1 VPSITRR
8 PRKTVDRR
16 PAIEQSV
23 LVAVDQL
30 LREGSSFTEL
40 SVQRI
45 AEAAGIARSTFY
57 IYFDDKT
64 ALMLKMAED
73 LGRGAFEVAGEV
85 LPELDD
91 IVRAHRD
98 ILGYYRERA
107 HVLVAV
113 TEVAGYEPT
122 VRDVWNAA
130 TDRFAEN
137 LAGLLRAEQE
147 AGRAPVDLDPTISA
161 EIIVWGGIRVIIR
174 QVTTRDADTD
184 AEVARQ
190 MAVHQWYGAF
200 RAHTG

>member
-1 VPSITRR
+1 M
-8 PRKTVDRR
+8 
-16 PAIEQSV
+16 

-113 TEVAGYEPT
+113 TEVAGYEPA

-137 LAGLLRAEQE
+137 LAGVLRAEQE

-161 EIIVWGGIRVIIR
+161 EIIVWGGIRVIIH

-184 AEVARQ
+184 AQVARQ